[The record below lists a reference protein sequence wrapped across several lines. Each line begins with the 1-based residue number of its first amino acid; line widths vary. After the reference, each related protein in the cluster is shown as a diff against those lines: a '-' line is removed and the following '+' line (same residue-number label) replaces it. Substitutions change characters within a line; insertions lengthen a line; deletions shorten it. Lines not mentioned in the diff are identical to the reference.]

1 MHRINNINKK
11 NAYFYKYFK
20 QTHKNLKMKK
30 QFLVLSISLLFLL
43 NLNAQTAK
51 TTITWGSEFMSPKKH
66 VFTGVLG
73 NPKDGYVSINQR
85 YGKSLTLQKF
95 NTDLKLKSENA
106 VDLKT
111 MPKGYM
117 SEFFLDMNNKYYW
130 VYSTW
135 DKKAKIEQLNVR
147 PIDISTAKLTGKST
161 PVIKSDKKLAGDLVA
176 TGFYKIGTA
185 NKWESELSDNGSKV
199 LVHYRLKPE
208 IKDDSKNKD
217 VIGLYVFDSEFEE
230 ISGRRVE
237 MPYVEEFLDIMSYQI
252 DNAGN
257 AYILGKV
264 YEGSK
269 KEKTKDKKP
278 NYHFEI
284 FKYTKDN
291 SEAIKISLKLEST
304 FVSSIKL
311 VEGKEGNMILVGY
324 YSKSTYGAADGVFC
338 FNLNSTTNKIENK
351 FKGFYEF
358 PSDIMKAY
366 EKSRTAKKVNDKEA
380 KDANELTSLKIKDIM
395 VNEDGSFDVFGEEYT
410 HIWYVRINNRR
421 VEYVHRLIYGDIYVM
436 RIGADGEMKQVNK
449 IPKYQF
455 KSLTT
460 SSPVLA
466 NEVFGMSFYLDKKDG
481 NYFIYYVDN
490 LKNLNIKATD
500 APERHVDGAG
510 GVLMSTKLGS
520 DGSLTKNKLFDFR
533 EKKYYINVTEMD
545 RIGPNDYVAL
555 AYSYSD
561 NPFAYLTFNS
571 KPKKFVQIS
580 VK

>member
-1 MHRINNINKK
+1 
-11 NAYFYKYFK
+11 
-20 QTHKNLKMKK
+20 
-30 QFLVLSISLLFLL
+30 
-43 NLNAQTAK
+43 
-51 TTITWGSEFMSPKKH
+51 MSPKKH
-66 VFTGVLG
+66 AFTGVLG
-73 NPKDGYVSINQR
+73 NLNDGYVSINQR

-95 NTDLKLKSENA
+95 NTELKLKAETA
-106 VDLKT
+106 VDLKS

-135 DKKAKIEQLNVR
+135 DKKAQIEQLNVR
-147 PIDISTAKLTGKST
+147 PIDISTAKLTGSAT
-161 PVIKSDKKLAGDLVA
+161 PIIKSDKKLAGDLVA
-176 TGFYKIGTA
+176 TGLYQINTA
-185 NKWESELSDNGSKV
+185 NKWESELSTDGSKV

-217 VIGLYVFDSEFEE
+217 IIGLYVFDSQFEQ
-230 ISGRRVE
+230 IAGRRVT
-237 MPYVEEFLDIMSYQI
+237 MPYVEEFLDIISYHV
-252 DNAGN
+252 DNNGN

-264 YEGSK
+264 YEGTK

-284 FKYTKDN
+284 FKYSKN
-291 SEAIKISLKLEST
+291 ASEPNIVSLKLEST

-311 VEGKEGNMILVGY
+311 VEGKDGNMIVVGY
-324 YSKSTYGAADGVFC
+324 YSKTTGGGADGVFC
-338 FNLNSTTNKIENK
+338 FSLNNSTNKIENK

-358 PSDIMKAY
+358 PAEILKAY
-366 EKSRTAKKVNDKEA
+366 ERSRTAKKVTDKEA
-380 KDANELTSLKIKDIM
+380 KDANELSSLKIKDII
-395 VNEDGSFDVFGEEYT
+395 VNEDGSFDVFGEEFIHT
-410 HIWYVRINNRR
+410 WYMRIYNKR
-421 VEYVHRLIYGDIYVM
+421 VEYVHRLTYGDIYVM

-466 NEVFGMSFYLDKKDG
+466 NEIFAMSFYLDKKD
-481 NYFIYYVDN
+481 NDYFIYYVDN
-490 LKNLNIKATD
+490 LKNLNIKSTE
-500 APERHVDGAG
+500 APEKHVDGAG
-510 GVLMSTKLGS
+510 GVLMTTKLKP
-520 DGSLTKNKLFDFR
+520 DGSIEKTKLFDFR

-545 RIGPNDYVAL
+545 RVGPNNYVAL